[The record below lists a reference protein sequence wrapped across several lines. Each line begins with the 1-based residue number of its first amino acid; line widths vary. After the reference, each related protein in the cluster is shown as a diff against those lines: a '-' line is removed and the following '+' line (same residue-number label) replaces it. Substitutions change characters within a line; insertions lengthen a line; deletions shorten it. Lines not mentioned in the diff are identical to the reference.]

1 MQRYLKEML
10 TLQKDL
16 AYRYDPEFFT
26 NRTEED
32 ILRAI
37 NEEIAEFIST
47 IPWKWWTKPS
57 NKIALIE
64 LVDIMHF
71 FLTLVLLQNAASI
84 NKSSKDQSVNEFI
97 TGYKS
102 ETNPTKTQEYTL
114 EIAESMQKLFI
125 IREFPKAANAIGR
138 LIKNTSTIEDIYLFF
153 KGKHA
158 LNKFRI
164 ERGGYRLEPGEL
176 KPQIDDNMVLYRVI
190 NQNKDKQ
197 IEEVE
202 EILKQE
208 IENYESSINIDNI
221 DRDIEFL
228 FEIGCMRYI
237 KRSWVQFMPSE
248 VANNTEHTFR
258 VIWIALLLAKYEGI
272 TNTGK
277 IAKMALVHDIC
288 ESRSGDAHYIWS
300 QYQTKLEEK
309 AISDTLLGTIIFEE
323 LLDLWKE
330 FEEKK
335 TIEAKIVKD
344 ADNLDVELELIE
356 LKHQGHQRIYDH
368 LSQRRGGIIDSI
380 YRTETAKRFY
390 KLIHDSD
397 PHSWHMN
404 SNNRFKSGYWTKTK

>member
-1 MQRYLKEML
+1 ML
-10 TLQKDL
+10 TLQKEL
-16 AYRYDPEFFT
+16 AYKYDPKFFE

-32 ILRAI
+32 IIRAI
-37 NEEIAEFIST
+37 NEEISEFIST
-47 IPWKWWTKPS
+47 IPWKWWAKPS

-84 NKSSKDQSVNEFI
+84 NKSSKDQLINEFI
-97 TGYKS
+97 NGYEL
-102 ETNPTKTQEYTL
+102 ETNLTNTQEYTL

-125 IREFPKAANAIGR
+125 NREFPKAANAIGR

-153 KGKHA
+153 KGKHT

-176 KPQIDDNMVLYRVI
+176 KPQIDDNMVLFRVI
-190 NQNKDKQ
+190 NQNKDKPL
-197 IEEVE
+197 EEVE
-202 EILKQE
+202 SILKQE

-221 DRDIEFL
+221 ERDIEFL

-300 QYQTKLEEK
+300 QYQTKLEEQ

-330 FEEKK
+330 FEGKK

-356 LKHQGHQRIYDH
+356 LKHQGHQKIYDH

-397 PHSWHMN
+397 PHSWHIN